1 MDRELRVVLSA
12 RVFSNQKCFGPGVS
26 QLLKRVDELHSLRAA
41 ALSMSM
47 AYSKAWTVVRNAEDG
62 LGFHLLTS
70 TAGGKHG
77 GGAVLTD
84 EARQMIDAY
93 DAYCEKLRAYGEK
106 LFEETYG
113 LTMSRSTCTSAPG
126 AAAWHFLSR
135 RRSASAAFQM
145 PAKEKR

>member
-12 RVFSNQKCFGPGVS
+12 RVFSDQKCFGPGVS

-77 GGAVLTD
+77 GGAELTD
-84 EARQMIDAY
+84 EARQIMAAY
-93 DAYCEKLRAYGEK
+93 
-106 LFEETYG
+106 ETYCARLNEYG
-113 LTMSRSTCTSAPG
+113 QALFGELFPFCVRENHIDST
-126 AAAWHFLSR
+126 R
-135 RRSASAAFQM
+135 
-145 PAKEKR
+145 K

>member
-12 RVFSNQKCFGPGVS
+12 RVFSDQKCFGPGVS

-70 TAGGKHG
+70 MAGGKHG
-77 GGAVLTD
+77 GGAV
-84 EARQMIDAY
+84 DAHR
-93 DAYCEKLRAYGEK
+93 LR
-106 LFEETYG
+106 
-113 LTMSRSTCTSAPG
+113 
-126 AAAWHFLSR
+126 
-135 RRSASAAFQM
+135 
-145 PAKEKR
+145 

>member
-1 MDRELRVVLSA
+1 MDKRLHAILSV
-12 RVFSNQKCFGPGVS
+12 RVFTDQKCFGPGVA
-26 QLLKRVDELHSLRAA
+26 QLLRQVDELHSLRAA

-77 GGAVLTD
+77 GGAELTD
-84 EARQMIDAY
+84 EARQMIAAY

-106 LFEETYG
+106 LFEETFAFYNDIPKHE
-113 LTMSRSTCTSAPG
+113 L
-126 AAAWHFLSR
+126 R
-135 RRSASAAFQM
+135 R
-145 PAKEKR
+145 KEKAHD